1 VKAPR
6 QFPVVV
12 RTGSVGVKI
21 YRADREKDGSE
32 YTSYTL
38 SCTAADG
45 RRKLKAF
52 AAYGEAYEE
61 AKAVSLKLAQLSS
74 MRFGWFACS
83 IPPQEQR
90 SQLQDGGT
98 GNLRRWPAHPLTSYY
113 RRIERG
119 HLKTGW
125 PKEGTKPENEEPAGK
140 PETVEWSPINERAML
155 ETMDESFNR
164 PVWELPPTSGKV
176 RAEMLLFTGW
186 LDKQKGRSV
195 CVELVWNRF
204 PWAFHVGFAFK
215 L

>member
-1 VKAPR
+1 MDVRLVSTINPRRIVRRYSEATNSQENRVCQKDRNGATSRPAKSGRSVAWLARVVRVHEVVSSNLTAPTTFLRKSGVFSKGFIFPNTFLTLFTVKAPR

-74 MRFGWFACS
+74 MRFG
-83 IPPQEQR
+83 
-90 SQLQDGGT
+90 
-98 GNLRRWPAHPLTSYY
+98 
-113 RRIERG
+113 
-119 HLKTGW
+119 
-125 PKEGTKPENEEPAGK
+125 
-140 PETVEWSPINERAML
+140 
-155 ETMDESFNR
+155 
-164 PVWELPPTSGKV
+164 
-176 RAEMLLFTGW
+176 
-186 LDKQKGRSV
+186 
-195 CVELVWNRF
+195 
-204 PWAFHVGFAFK
+204 
-215 L
+215 